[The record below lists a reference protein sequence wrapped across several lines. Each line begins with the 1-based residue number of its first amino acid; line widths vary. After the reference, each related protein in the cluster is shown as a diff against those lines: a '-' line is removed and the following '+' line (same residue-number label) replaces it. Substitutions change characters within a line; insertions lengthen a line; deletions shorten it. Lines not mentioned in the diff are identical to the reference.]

1 MLKRI
6 ALATA
11 AAGFLA
17 AAALP
22 TTASA
27 GGYGQGGYNQGG
39 GFGYFQFGGPGW
51 SFGFS
56 NPPPPRPVCRPIVKN
71 VKWWDNWGYP
81 HFSQVVVGQSCG
93 GGYGYGAYHKHP
105 HPQWDGGGDWRGNN
119 GGDQGVIGGDGNPGA
134 Y

>member
-1 MLKRI
+1 MTMLKRI

-22 TTASA
+22 STASAA

-39 GFGYFQFGGPGW
+39 GYSYFQFGGNGW
-51 SFGFS
+51 NFGFA

-81 HFSQVVVGQSCG
+81 HFSQVVVGQNC
-93 GGYGYGAYHKHP
+93 GGYGQGGYRKRP
-105 HPQWDGGGDWRGNN
+105 HPQQWGGGGDWRGNN
-119 GGDQGVIGGDGNPGA
+119 GA

>member
-1 MLKRI
+1 MTMLKRI

-22 TTASA
+22 TTAA
-27 GGYGQGGYNQGG
+27 AE

-51 SFGFS
+51 NFGFA
-56 NPPPPRPVCRPIVKN
+56 NPPPSPPRPVCRPIVKN

-81 HFSQVVVGQSCG
+81 HFNQVVVGQSCG
-93 GGYGYGAYHKHP
+93 GGYGAYHKPP
-105 HPQWDGGGDWRGNN
+105 HPQWGGNGNWRGN
-119 GGDQGVIGGDGNPGA
+119 DQGVMQGDPGA

>member
-22 TTASA
+22 STASA
-27 GGYGQGGYNQGG
+27 E

-51 SFGFS
+51 TFGFS
-56 NPPPPRPVCRPIVKN
+56 DPPPPRPVCRPIVKN

-81 HFSQVVVGQSCG
+81 HWSQVVVGQDCG
-93 GGYGYGAYHKHP
+93 NTYGYGYGAYHKHP
-105 HPQWDGGGDWRGNN
+105 RNWQN
-119 GGDQGVIGGDGNPGA
+119 GGQWGGPPPGYVQPNGVPGGTA

>member
-17 AAALP
+17 VAALP

-51 SFGFS
+51 SFGFA
-56 NPPPPRPVCRPIVKN
+56 NPPPPRPVCRPLVKN
-71 VKWWDNWGYP
+71 VKWWDNWGNP
-81 HFSQVVVGQSCG
+81 HWNQVVVGQDCG
-93 GGYGYGAYHKHP
+93 NTYGYGYGAYHKRH
-105 HPQWDGGGDWRGNN
+105 HNWQDGGQW
-119 GGDQGVIGGDGNPGA
+119 GGPPPGYAQPDGVPGGMA